1 MGEISRFRRYCKNYP
16 DTLIVEDSVLG
27 GKYLNEFDNN
37 PDIVFHS
44 CGLDKRPASIFGGY
58 VHINNDIKIQFNY

>member
-1 MGEISRFRRYCKNYP
+1 MGEISRFKDILKIT

-37 PDIVFHS
+37 PDIVFI
-44 CGLDKRPASIFGGY
+44 LWFR
-58 VHINNDIKIQFNY
+58 